1 MILRSESAVRIGIVS
16 LVLAMTLSTAC
27 DESVGPAKG
36 EPQWAPLGLEDVR
49 THDLVL
55 ERPYL
60 YACTGEDG
68 LYRKDIWKGKGPWRY
83 MGLADSTPGSANPAG
98 VRDLA
103 ILGDGGI
110 LVAVASVTPDEET
123 VSTIYRSADG
133 GLSWQRSDSVAAGQG
148 TAGAGEARES
158 LTNLELLT
166 RASCG
171 GPVLLAGWESP
182 GARIY
187 RSVDAGLS
195 WSRTSSYG
203 GEDIQ
208 GHQDACTF
216 WCGGI
221 SPRESAF
228 MLKSSDGGLS
238 WDYLGAIN
246 HVLSPVNCVLRIA
259 PVPSNPD
266 AVFATTWRDSI
277 VKTEDGGQSWEYLP
291 FCGGELGRNRTLVEP
306 HNVSHLF
313 VATES
318 VLHESLDGGQS
329 FVTVEVPGGA
339 EILDMEYDDLRGD
352 LYVATDGG
360 IYRYRMR

>member
-1 MILRSESAVRIGIVS
+1 MILRSEPAVRIGIVS
-16 LVLAMTLSTAC
+16 LVLAVTLSTAC

-68 LYRKDIWKGKGPWRY
+68 LYRKDIWKGRGPWRY
-83 MGLADSTPGSANPAG
+83 IGLADSTPGSANPAG

-103 ILGDGGI
+103 VLGDGGI

-133 GLSWQRSDSVAAGQG
+133 GLTWQRSDSVTAEPA
-148 TAGAGEARES
+148 TAGAVEARES

-182 GARIY
+182 GGRIY

-195 WSRTSSYG
+195 WSRTSSYW
-203 GEDIQ
+203 GEDVQ
-208 GHQDACTF
+208 GHRDACAF
-216 WCGGI
+216 WCGGMDL
-221 SPRESAF
+221 RESAF

-246 HVLSPVNCVLRIA
+246 EVLAPVNCVLRIA
-259 PVPSNPD
+259 PVPSNAD
-266 AVFATTWRDSI
+266 AVYATTCRDSI
-277 VKTEDGGQSWEYLP
+277 VKTVDGGQSWEYLP
-291 FCGGELGRNRTLVEP
+291 FCGGELWRNRTLVEP

-313 VATES
+313 VAAGEVLYES
-318 VLHESLDGGQS
+318 SDGGRS
-329 FVTVEVPGGA
+329 FVTFEVPDGL

-352 LYVATDGG
+352 LYVATDVG
-360 IYRYRMR
+360 IYNFRIR